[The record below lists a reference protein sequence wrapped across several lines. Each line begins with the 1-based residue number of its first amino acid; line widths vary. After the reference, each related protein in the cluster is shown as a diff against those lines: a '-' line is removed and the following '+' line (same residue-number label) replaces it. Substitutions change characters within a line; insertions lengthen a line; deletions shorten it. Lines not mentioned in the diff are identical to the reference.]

1 MTDAGADL
9 KAHLERL
16 KSLRGVSA
24 VPPPGLEALKAFQS
38 RRLAQS
44 YADIAVQPR
53 YRMATS
59 FFLDD
64 LYGPKDFSR
73 RDDAMMRILPV
84 MVRTIPAKGVEAAT
98 LAVELEALSESLDHR
113 TALELEPGPVDDESY
128 ARAYR
133 AGSTRAER
141 ERQIELIVTVGK
153 DLDWLVKKP
162 LVYTTLK
169 LMRGPARLAG
179 LQDLQ
184 DFLERG
190 FEAFRAM
197 DGAVEFLALIRD
209 REMEILNR
217 LFSGAPRPFSV

>member
-1 MTDAGADL
+1 ML
-9 KAHLERL
+9 
-16 KSLRGVSA
+16 
-24 VPPPGLEALKAFQS
+24 
-38 RRLAQS
+38 
-44 YADIAVQPR
+44 
-53 YRMATS
+53 
-59 FFLDD
+59 
-64 LYGPKDFSR
+64 
-73 RDDAMMRILPV
+73 RILPV
-84 MVRTIPAKGVEAAT
+84 MVRTMPANGVEAAT

-113 TALELEPGPVDDESY
+113 VAAALEPGPVDDDSY

-162 LVYTTLK
+162 LVYSTLK
-169 LMRGPARLAG
+169 LMRAPARLAG

-190 FEAFRAM
+190 FGAFRAM
-197 DGAVEFLALIRD
+197 DGAEEFLALIRE